1 MIPATLSPS
10 RETPL
15 LKQHLRAALFVPELR
30 SRRKAAAFEEMVE
43 VLAKGGVT
51 RHPDALLDAIRR
63 REALGSTGLGKGV
76 AVPHARSTVVTERA
90 VLIARSSK
98 GIEFGAPD
106 GLPANL
112 CFLIVAPP
120 LERDPT
126 YLSLLA
132 EIVRSVRLAKTRQRL
147 LDAPDF
153 AAVQRYLVE
162 AAHAPE

>member
-10 RETPL
+10 REAPL
-15 LKQHLRAALFVPELR
+15 LRQHLRAALFIPELR
-30 SRRKAAAFEEMVE
+30 SRRKSSALEEMVE
-43 VLAKGGVT
+43 AVASAGVT
-51 RHPDALLDAIRR
+51 RHPEALLDAVRR
-63 REALGSTGLGKGV
+63 REAMGSTGLGKGV

-90 VLIARSSK
+90 VLVARSTK
-98 GIEFGAPD
+98 GVDFSAPD
-106 GLPANL
+106 GLPAHL

-120 LERDPT
+120 LDRDPL
-126 YLSLLA
+126 YLTLLA

-153 AAVQRYLVE
+153 AAVQRHLVE